1 MAQRHVPPLKRSVAF
16 AVGVMAG
23 VLPAESCMSARV
35 ARGGVQGAGAK

>member
-23 VLPAESCMSARV
+23 VLLADSGMCARV
-35 ARGGVQGAGAK
+35 ARGGVQRAGAK